1 MSLGYKLNEITFDKN
16 ASGTAHTEPKV
27 DYIVLKLPRWPF
39 DKFTNV
45 NRTLGTQM
53 KATGE
58 IMAIGSSVEEVLMK
72 AVRGAEIHQEILNLN
87 KINPNDIENK
97 LYYIDDLRIFTIFEA
112 LKIGISVGKIHKIT
126 KINPFFINKIKNL
139 VNYEKEINN
148 NLTDGLY
155 TKGKKLGYT
164 DHALEEI
171 SNCSIPLHLNANYKI
186 VDTCDGAFGK
196 SSYYY
201 SYYDE
206 NVNRNNFDNKKQCI
220 LVIGSGPIRIG
231 QGIEFDYSSVK
242 CVEVLRKLGWDGM

>member
-1 MSLGYKLNEITFDKN
+1 
-16 ASGTAHTEPKV
+16 
-27 DYIVLKLPRWPF
+27 
-39 DKFTNV
+39 
-45 NRTLGTQM
+45 M

-58 IMAIGSSVEEVLMK
+58 IMASGSSVEEALMK
-72 AVRGAEIHQEILNLN
+72 AIHGAEINQETLNLN

-97 LYYIDDLRIFTIFEA
+97 LHCIDDLRIFTIFEA
-112 LKIGISVGKIHKIT
+112 LKMGISIDKIHEIT

-139 VNYEKEINN
+139 VNYEKEIDN
-148 NLTDGLY
+148 NLTDRLY
-155 TKGKKLGYT
+155 IQGKKLGYT

-171 SNCSIPLHLNANYKI
+171 SNCSIPLHLNANYKL

-206 NVNRNNFDNKKQCI
+206 NVYKKDNLDSKKQCI
-220 LVIGSGPIRIG
+220 LVVGSGPIRIG

-242 CVEVLRKLGWDGM
+242 CVEVLRKLGWDVVIINNNPETVSTDYDICEKKIR